1 MPDVQDPPRR
11 IKTASW
17 WLQVATAF
25 LVGGLLV
32 GVGTIAFRAEFYNPG
47 VIIPNVSRIIALIL
61 AFIALDSPP
70 VNWGG
75 LAFLL
80 FILDLKI
87 AGFALSVAAGT
98 VSLVLGSLLLFPFVN
113 NVVFAHDGAR
123 DPSPVAD
130 RLGAKLSFSF
140 KVLERRPVYN
150 QPINKNP
157 FNG

>member
-47 VIIPNVSRIIALIL
+47 VIIPNVSRIIAL
-61 AFIALDSPP
+61 DSLP

-113 NVVFAHDGAR
+113 NVVFAHDGTR
-123 DPSPVAD
+123 RRSRTGSERSYHF
-130 RLGAKLSFSF
+130 RLKCWKGGLYIISLLTRTHLM
-140 KVLERRPVYN
+140 VNWEL
-150 QPINKNP
+150 
-157 FNG
+157 